1 MFVEEEFYHRVKNE
15 SLTLHLQSKRRSFQ
29 RQKSKPSYQKKREYA
44 NGKLLTRQGK
54 EVAHQGM
61 LFDILSQCHHRI
73 AHQGRQK
80 TKKWIA
86 ENYSEVTEKVV
97 NTFVSLCRFHG
108 EQKPITTR
116 VKPVVQM

>member
-1 MFVEEEFYHRVKNE
+1 M
-15 SLTLHLQSKRRSFQ
+15 HLQSKHRSFQ
-29 RQKSKPSYQKKREYA
+29 RQRSKPSDQKKREYA
-44 NGKLLTRQGK
+44 NGKLLTTEGK

-61 LFDILSQCHHRI
+61 FFDILSQCHHRI
-73 AHQGRQK
+73 AHGGRQK
-80 TKKWIA
+80 TEKWIA

>member
-1 MFVEEEFYHRVKNE
+1 
-15 SLTLHLQSKRRSFQ
+15 
-29 RQKSKPSYQKKREYA
+29 
-44 NGKLLTRQGK
+44 
-54 EVAHQGM
+54 M

-73 AHQGRQK
+73 AHGGRQK
-80 TKKWIA
+80 TEKWIA

-116 VKPVVQM
+116 VKPVVQMKLKHSFPGADPHRFPPFSGKRSEISEYKMNK